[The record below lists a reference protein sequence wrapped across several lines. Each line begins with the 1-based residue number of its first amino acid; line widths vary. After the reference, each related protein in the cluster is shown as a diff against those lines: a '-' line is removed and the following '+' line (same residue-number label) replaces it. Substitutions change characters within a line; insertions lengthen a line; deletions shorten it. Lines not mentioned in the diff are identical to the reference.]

1 MYIASLMRIIEEGFK
16 YNLINVQKVA
26 FSRLMRVSTSM
37 NQKKVGVKPTIRPI
51 ENDDN
56 AVVADIIRLV
66 MTEFE
71 AVGCGYSISDAEVDD
86 MYTAY
91 SSDRSAFYV
100 VELNGKVLGCGG
112 FGPLNGAE
120 EDTCELR
127 KMYFRSELRGF
138 GVGTKLL
145 ERCLDKAT
153 RVGFKICYLET
164 MDNMKQAR
172 QLYGKHGFS
181 YLDKPMGNT
190 GHTSCGTWMKREL

>member
-1 MYIASLMRIIEEGFK
+1 
-16 YNLINVQKVA
+16 
-26 FSRLMRVSTSM
+26 M
-37 NQKKVGVKPTIRPI
+37 NQKIVRVKPIIRPI

-71 AVGCGYSISDAEVDD
+71 AVGCGYSINDAEVDD

-120 EDTCELR
+120 KDTCELR
-127 KMYFRSELRGF
+127 KMYFKAELRGF

-145 ERCLDKAT
+145 ERCIDKAART
-153 RVGFKICYLET
+153 GFKYCYLET
-164 MDNMKQAR
+164 MDNMQQAR
-172 QLYGKHGFS
+172 RLYGRHGFK